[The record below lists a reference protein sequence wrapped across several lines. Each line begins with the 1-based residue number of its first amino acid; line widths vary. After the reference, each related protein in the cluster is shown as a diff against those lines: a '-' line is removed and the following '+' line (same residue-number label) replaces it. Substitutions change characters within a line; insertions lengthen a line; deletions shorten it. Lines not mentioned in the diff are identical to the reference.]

1 MANTEIKVYRIY
13 TKRIAYE
20 LRKQGFKF
28 LGTDINENFPQFLV
42 YLFEDTPELHK
53 ALVEI
58 TGK

>member
-1 MANTEIKVYRIY
+1 MANTELQVYRIY

-20 LRKQGFKF
+20 LRKKGFKF

-42 YLFEDTPELHK
+42 YLFENTPELHK